1 MGKKRISFDRET
13 LKELLPYTRKYY
25 KLPRKKK
32 KAMKKRITKDIEKAI
47 IAFVNNYLEEHMEL
61 YNKNGLQEP
70 VLDLTKLKP

>member
-32 KAMKKRITKDIEKAI
+32 KVMKKRITRDIEKAI
-47 IAFVNNYLEEHMEL
+47 IAFVTNYLEEQ
-61 YNKNGLQEP
+61 KNLIYGTQEP
-70 VLDLTKLKP
+70 VLDLTKLKT

>member
-32 KAMKKRITKDIEKAI
+32 KAMKKRITRDIEKAI
-47 IAFVNNYLEEHMEL
+47 IAFVTNYLKEQ
-61 YNKNGLQEP
+61 KNLIYGAQEP

>member
-1 MGKKRISFDRET
+1 MGKKRINFSHET
-13 LKELLPYTRKYY
+13 LKELLPYTRRYY

-47 IAFVNNYLEEHMEL
+47 IAFVNNYLEEQ
-61 YNKNGLQEP
+61 KNLIYGTQEP

>member
-32 KAMKKRITKDIEKAI
+32 KVMKKRITRDIEKAI
-47 IAFVNNYLEEHMEL
+47 IAFVTNYLKEQ
-61 YNKNGLQEP
+61 KNLIYGTQEP
-70 VLDLTKLKP
+70 VLDLTKLKT